1 MERVIERYL
10 ETKERNNFT
19 EFLKQSGVWICL
31 VNNYYNKCCSVHPF
45 LIEAEQVL
53 MQSGIK
59 KEKVDDFLNLQKKKK
74 KYFFSYMIFM
84 LFQKNKE

>member
-10 ETKERNNFT
+10 ETKERNNIM
-19 EFLKQSGVWICL
+19 EFLKQSGVWIYL
-31 VNNYYNKCCSVHPF
+31 VNNNYNKCCSVHPF

-53 MQSGIK
+53 IQSGIK
-59 KEKVDDFLNLQKKKK
+59 KEKVDDFLNLQKIKK